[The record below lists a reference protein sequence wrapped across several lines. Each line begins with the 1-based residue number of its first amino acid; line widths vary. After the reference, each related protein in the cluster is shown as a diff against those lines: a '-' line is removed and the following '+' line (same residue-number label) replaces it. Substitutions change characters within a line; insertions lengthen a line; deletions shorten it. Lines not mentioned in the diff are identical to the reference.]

1 MTVFTTSRVPAPAG
15 GHSALHRLIAVP
27 LHEFAC
33 HYWGSRPLLSRA
45 ADLPSGFGDLFS
57 NDAVDELVSR
67 RGLRTPFLRVAKNGS
82 TLADSAFTAG
92 GGTGAGIADQ
102 VSDDK
107 LLRLFADGSTL
118 VLQGLHRTWEPVL
131 TFTQDLTADLGHP
144 VQVNAYVTPAQN
156 TGFSDHYDVHDVFV
170 LQVEGEKRWRIREP
184 VHPSPLRDDPW
195 TDHRAAVEEAA
206 TQPPLLEETLR
217 PGDCLYLP
225 RGYLHAATALGDVST
240 HLTLGVHPWTRRHV
254 AEELVAT
261 ALAAA
266 SGEERV
272 RAPLAVGVDLA
283 DASGWQSDVDV
294 VREALVRALRDVP
307 VETLSAILAA
317 KSRSTQRAA
326 PIGPVATVRAAAAL
340 DGAQVLRLRPHL
352 QARLD
357 GDVLRSRA
365 GDVSLDADET
375 PAIRA
380 LLGGEGTTASELGL
394 DLARHL
400 LLGGVVLIDGPLSLD
415 GAVTDKLSRR

>member
-1 MTVFTTSRVPAPAG
+1 VTVFTTSRVPAPAG

-27 LHEFAC
+27 LDEFAC

-45 ADLPSGFGDLFS
+45 ADLPSGFGDLFT

-107 LLRLFADGSTL
+107 LLRLFTDGSTL
-118 VLQGLHRTWEPVL
+118 VLQGLHRTWEPL
-131 TFTQDLTADLGHP
+131 LSFTQDLAADLGHP
-144 VQVNAYVTPAQN
+144 VQINAYVTPAQN

-266 SGEERV
+266 SGDERV

-394 DLARHL
+394 DLARRL

>member
-27 LHEFAC
+27 LDEFAC

-45 ADLPSGFGDLFS
+45 ADLPSGFGDLFT

-107 LLRLFADGSTL
+107 LLRLFTDGSTL
-118 VLQGLHRTWEPVL
+118 VLQGLHRTWEPL
-131 TFTQDLTADLGHP
+131 LSFTQDLAADLGHP

-266 SGEERV
+266 SGDERV

-365 GDVSLDADET
+365 GDVSHDADAT

>member
-1 MTVFTTSRVPAPAG
+1 MPAPTG
-15 GHSALHRLIAVP
+15 GHSALQRLIAVP
-27 LHEFAC
+27 LDEVAC

-118 VLQGLHRTWEPVL
+118 VLQGLHRTWEPL
-131 TFTQDLTADLGHP
+131 LSFTQDLAADLGHP

-170 LQVEGEKRWRIREP
+170 LQIEGEKRWRIREP

-240 HLTLGVHPWTRRHV
+240 HLTIGVHPWTRRHV

-266 SGEERV
+266 SGDERV

-307 VETLSAILAA
+307 VEALSAILAT

-326 PIGPVATVRAAAAL
+326 PVGPVATVRAAAAL

-394 DLARHL
+394 DLARRL
-400 LLGGVVLIDGPLSLD
+400 LLGGVVLSDEPLSLD
-415 GAVTDKLSRR
+415 GAVTDKLSHR

>member
-27 LHEFAC
+27 LDEFAC

-45 ADLPSGFGDLFS
+45 ADLPSGFADLFT

-118 VLQGLHRTWEPVL
+118 VLQGLHRTWEPL
-131 TFTQDLTADLGHP
+131 LSFTQDLAADLGHP

-266 SGEERV
+266 SGDERV

-357 GDVLRSRA
+357 GDVLRSRV

-394 DLARHL
+394 DLARRL

>member
-1 MTVFTTSRVPAPAG
+1 VTVFTTSRVPAPAG

-27 LHEFAC
+27 LDEFAC

-45 ADLPSGFGDLFS
+45 ADLPSGFGDLFT

-107 LLRLFADGSTL
+107 LLRLFTDGSTL
-118 VLQGLHRTWEPVL
+118 VLQGLHRTWEPL
-131 TFTQDLTADLGHP
+131 LSFTQDLAADLGHP

-266 SGEERV
+266 SGDERV

-394 DLARHL
+394 DLARRL

>member
-27 LHEFAC
+27 LDEFAC

-45 ADLPSGFGDLFS
+45 ADLPSGFGDLFT

-107 LLRLFADGSTL
+107 LLRLFTDGSTL
-118 VLQGLHRTWEPVL
+118 VLQGLHRTWEPL
-131 TFTQDLTADLGHP
+131 LSFTQDLAADLGHP

-266 SGEERV
+266 SGDERV

>member
-1 MTVFTTSRVPAPAG
+1 
-15 GHSALHRLIAVP
+15 LD
-27 LHEFAC
+27 EFAC

-45 ADLPSGFGDLFS
+45 ADLPSGFGDLFT

-107 LLRLFADGSTL
+107 LLRLFTDGSTL
-118 VLQGLHRTWEPVL
+118 VLQGLHRTWEPL
-131 TFTQDLTADLGHP
+131 LSFTQDLAADLGHP

-266 SGEERV
+266 SGDERV

-394 DLARHL
+394 DLARRL

>member
-1 MTVFTTSRVPAPAG
+1 
-15 GHSALHRLIAVP
+15 LD
-27 LHEFAC
+27 EFAC

-266 SGEERV
+266 SGDERV

>member
-1 MTVFTTSRVPAPAG
+1 VTVFTTSRVPAPAG

-27 LHEFAC
+27 LDEFAC

-45 ADLPSGFGDLFS
+45 ADLPSGFADLFT

-107 LLRLFADGSTL
+107 LLRLFTDGSTL
-118 VLQGLHRTWEPVL
+118 VLQGLHRTWEPL
-131 TFTQDLTADLGHP
+131 LSFTQDLAADLGHP

-266 SGEERV
+266 SGDERV

-394 DLARHL
+394 DLARRL

>member
-1 MTVFTTSRVPAPAG
+1 MTVSTTSRVPAATG
-15 GHSALHRLIAVP
+15 GHSALHRLVAVP
-27 LHEFAC
+27 FEEFAC
-33 HYWGSRPLLSRA
+33 QYWGSRPLLSRA
-45 ADLPSGFGDLFS
+45 ADLPAGFGDLFS

-82 TLADSAFTAG
+82 TLVDSAFTAG

-102 VSDDK
+102 ASDDK
-107 LLRLFADGSTL
+107 LLRLFADGATL

-131 TFTQDLTADLGHP
+131 SFTQDLAAELGHP

-184 VHPSPLRDDPW
+184 VRPSPLRDDPW

-206 TQPPLLEETLR
+206 TEPPLLEETLR

-225 RGYLHAATALGDVST
+225 RGYLHAASALGDVST
-240 HLTLGVHPWTRRHV
+240 HLTIGVHPWTRRHLADEMV
-254 AEELVAT
+254 ARAVAV
-261 ALAAA
+261 A
-266 SGEERV
+266 SEDDRV
-272 RAPLAVGVDLA
+272 RASLALGVDVA
-283 DASGWQSDVDV
+283 DPSDWESDVDV

-307 VETLSAILAA
+307 VETLSAALAA
-317 KSRSTQRAA
+317 RSRGTQRAA
-326 PIGPVATVRAAAAL
+326 PVGPVATVRAAASL
-340 DGAQVLRLRPHL
+340 DGADVLRLRPHL

-357 GDVLRSRA
+357 GNVLRSRA
-365 GDVSLDADET
+365 GDIPLDADEV

-380 LLGGEGTTASELGL
+380 LLGGEGTTAGDLGV
-394 DLARHL
+394 DLARRL
-400 LLGGVVLIDGPLSLD
+400 LLRGVVLVDEPLSLD
-415 GAVTDKLSRR
+415 GGATDMPSHP

>member
-27 LHEFAC
+27 LDEFAC

-45 ADLPSGFGDLFS
+45 ADLPSGFGDLFT

-107 LLRLFADGSTL
+107 LLRLFTDGSTL
-118 VLQGLHRTWEPVL
+118 VLQGLHRTWEPL
-131 TFTQDLTADLGHP
+131 LSFTQDLAADLGHP

-266 SGEERV
+266 SGDERV

-394 DLARHL
+394 DLARRL

>member
-1 MTVFTTSRVPAPAG
+1 VTVSTTSRVPAPTG

-27 LHEFAC
+27 LDEFAC

-107 LLRLFADGSTL
+107 LLRLFTDGSTL
-118 VLQGLHRTWEPVL
+118 VLQGLHRTWEPL
-131 TFTQDLTADLGHP
+131 LSFTQDLAADLGHP

-266 SGEERV
+266 SGDERV

-380 LLGGEGTTASELGL
+380 LLGGEGTIAAELGL
-394 DLARHL
+394 DLARRL
-400 LLGGVVLIDGPLSLD
+400 LLGGVVMVDEPLSLD